1 MKFKKQH
8 TPVIRSALCCG
19 NTHLAAWSPKEPIK
33 MAKAFTWG
41 LLVRIWAKRAGFIPY
56 RDRFASLN
64 MMTKY
69 SSASSVVMSL
79 MACSVPS
86 SVWSPLMQNW
96 EWACIVW
103 GKSWAQKP
111 QVSNSSWWSVYWQTT
126 CLLITYWRQHG
137 TRTVLWG
144 WLSLDTGIA
153 PKCPQLTLLQLNILF
168 KVRKYVTGIIWKRG
182 TVQENKKG
190 WAEFPVHKLIRC

>member
-111 QVSNSSWWSVYWQTT
+111 QVSNSFSTT
-126 CLLITYWRQHG
+126 TTVGLLADYLPFDYVLETTWHTDSSIGMTFLRHRHCSQMSTTDTFTTQH
-137 TRTVLWG
+137 
-144 WLSLDTGIA
+144 SI
-153 PKCPQLTLLQLNILF
+153 
-168 KVRKYVTGIIWKRG
+168 
-182 TVQENKKG
+182 
-190 WAEFPVHKLIRC
+190 